1 MVWSLW
7 KIVGDSSKKNQNNTI
22 HRVIIYYDPTTPL
35 LGIKLKKLKAAS
47 ERDVYEYHNS
57 KAEILWLSSAVFM
70 VQLSLTSVHNYWKNH
85 SSNYMNLCLQTDVS
99 AF

>member
-7 KIVGDSSKKNQNNTI
+7 KIDGDSSKKNQNNTI

-47 ERDVYEYHNS
+47 ERDVYIP
-57 KAEILWLSSAVFM
+57 KFM
-70 VQLSLTSVHNYWKNH
+70 TALFTIAKRY
-85 SSNYMNLCLQTDVS
+85 
-99 AF
+99 